1 MTGGD
6 TSKISPPHYLLS
18 LRCVKNAPRQTYVV
32 AAFVEPTAMREA
44 DIIFYIL
51 PTLEL
56 FSVREAAYEARRLSL
71 WTRCPFFAVNGVSSI
86 LNSTILRTELGK

>member
-32 AAFVEPTAMREA
+32 VEPTAMREA
-44 DIIFYIL
+44 NIIFYIL
-51 PTLEL
+51 ATLEL